1 MDYETKSTYTLTI
14 TVTDQGGYS
23 LDKTLTIDVNDVD
36 YGNPWFSEHVSVFD
50 VPISSDAAIRGQ
62 QWTYLWGEGS
72 QPYSLRFENDDDPS
86 TPLVITYSLMNANS
100 VLGDNYD
107 DGWEQGEDGVY
118 SNIENYSADWEAAV
132 DAAFEYWGNV
142 SGITFVKVDDNANM
156 CGDIRIALSSGDFGG
171 AGGWSNV
178 PYYYQ
183 GENNS
188 TANDIWIR
196 SYYDQWHSDWPQYNN
211 YILLHE
217 IGHSLGLAHTHDN
230 GYYSSIEQNTGQY
243 SIMSYIGF
251 GYLVNPWPGYEVDDN
266 ILQDRPAINDIKTIQ
281 YLYGM
286 TPEYNQ
292 GNTNY
297 TYTGPVFTTI
307 YDTGGTDTIDVSSYG
322 LDITLDLRGGTVSY
336 IGTAELELEV
346 PYGNGSGD
354 YTYEYS
360 GFPIGIAEGT
370 IIENATTGSGDDTI
384 TCNTAINTI
393 TCGSGNDDVLLI
405 STGDIVFG
413 GHGYDNFYIN
423 SLDFNHI
430 DGGVGTDV
438 TDGEGDGLYLHGI
451 YSGSVIDLRAF
462 TDFQITNIEDIYI
475 DDGKASILKISAL
488 ALRNLEG
495 TYYRDMNGDGIA
507 EFVCYIY
514 ADADLDE
521 VQVNN
526 EGWSLTVPV
535 DTGDNVY
542 AGYDYYL
549 LSGTLFAPDIWFA
562 VNTGTTV
569 TYINE
574 SGGVEKI
581 SPDRSND
588 EIVIVENKNPV
599 INVDDNNNINIP
611 IHEPINSDPFRYV
624 CGCAL
629 CASKDTVSSKSD
641 DNTLSLPNTSNH
653 LDMTSDL
660 LIVEHALDYSI
671 LLPELSDFEIQESI
685 ALEDGELS
693 DLLISDP
700 VDEDLMLL
708 LGNFAG
714 DDINQKSN
722 NRITEN
728 NHDVAK
734 EYDLFLNFEESIIQ
748 EDLIYTSELG

>member
-1 MDYETKSTYTLTI
+1 
-14 TVTDQGGYS
+14 
-23 LDKTLTIDVNDVD
+23 
-36 YGNPWFSEHVSVFD
+36 
-50 VPISSDAAIRGQ
+50 
-62 QWTYLWGEGS
+62 
-72 QPYSLRFENDDDPS
+72 
-86 TPLVITYSLMNANS
+86 
-100 VLGDNYD
+100 
-107 DGWEQGEDGVY
+107 
-118 SNIENYSADWEAAV
+118 
-132 DAAFEYWGNV
+132 
-142 SGITFVKVDDNANM
+142 
-156 CGDIRIALSSGDFGG
+156 
-171 AGGWSNV
+171 
-178 PYYYQ
+178 
-183 GENNS
+183 
-188 TANDIWIR
+188 
-196 SYYDQWHSDWPQYNN
+196 
-211 YILLHE
+211 LLHE

-230 GYYSSIEQNTGQY
+230 GYYSAVEHNTSLY
-243 SIMSYIGF
+243 SVMSYIGV
-251 GYLVNPWPGYEVDDN
+251 GYLVNPWPGYEVDEWMVPD
-266 ILQDRPAINDIKTIQ
+266 QPAINDIKTIQ

-297 TYTGPVFTTI
+297 TYTGPVYTTI
-307 YDTGGTDTIDVSSYG
+307 YDTGGTDTIDVSSYD
-322 LDITLDLRGGTVSY
+322 LDCTINLTPGTVSY

-346 PYGNGSGD
+346 PDGNGSGD
-354 YTYEYS
+354 YTLEYS

-370 IIENATTGSGDDTI
+370 IIENATTGSGNDTI

-438 TDGEGDGLYLHGI
+438 TDGEGDGLYFHGI

-462 TDFQITNIEDIYI
+462 TDYQITNIEDIYI
-475 DDGKASILKISAL
+475 DDGKASVLKISAL

-495 TYYRDMNGDGIA
+495 SYYRDMDGDGIA

-521 VQVNN
+521 VQVNA
-526 EGWSLTVPV
+526 EGWTLTVPV

-574 SGGVEKI
+574 SGGAEKI

-588 EIVIVENKNPV
+588 EMIIVENKNPIINIDDSN
-599 INVDDNNNINIP
+599 INVPIN
-611 IHEPINSDPFRYV
+611 EPINFDSFNV
-624 CGCAL
+624 L
-629 CASKDTVSSKSD
+629 CASKYIVSSISD
-641 DNTLSLPNTSNH
+641 LNSFSSFSNH

-660 LIVEHALDYSI
+660 LILEETLDYSI
-671 LLPELSDFEIQESI
+671 LLPEI
-685 ALEDGELS
+685 S
-693 DLLISDP
+693 DLETEKNITSDTADIANLLIGDP
-700 VDEDLMLL
+700 VDEDLLFLL
-708 LGNFAG
+708 ENFAG
-714 DDINQKSN
+714 DDIIPKPN

-728 NHDVAK
+728 NHDVVK
-734 EYDLFLNFEESIIQ
+734 EYDLFFNFEESIFQ
-748 EDLIYTSELG
+748 EDLIYSSELG